1 MLVLPVGKDLVD
13 LVEAGHAQL
22 ELAKGLTVLLGTVLP
37 VFLFHPSPGPSVRI
51 NFVSISKLSLTKSGL
66 YFRSAI
72 DVVSGVLIFRC
83 WALYNNR
90 HVLWILFIGLAGAAT
105 STIVFTNRIMR
116 EIIVLPQI
124 SVPGVLSGCT
134 VIVPT
139 SMWMGLIPTTI
150 FESSLFIL
158 TLWKIGMM
166 RDYIGTTRLS
176 RRLAEHGVAY
186 FAIRV
191 VMITFACIGGS
202 VRTIQIA
209 TNASG
214 LLTSIS
220 SVVCSRMMFSLH
232 ELNSKPRE
240 GMTSITSDDDIYS
253 FPEFAIPLE
262 SLDISS
268 PTPDSRGKV
277 I

>member
-22 ELAKGLTVLLGTVLP
+22 ELAKGLT
-37 VFLFHPSPGPSVRI
+37 
-51 NFVSISKLSLTKSGL
+51 
-66 YFRSAI
+66 AI

-83 WALYNNR
+83 WALYNSR

-124 SVPGVLSGCT
+124 FPGVLSGCT
-134 VIVPT
+134 VIAPT
-139 SMWMGLIPTTI
+139 SIWMGLIPTTI

-158 TLWKIGMM
+158 TLWKIGTM

-232 ELNSKPRE
+232 ELNSKPQE

-253 FPEFAIPLE
+253 FPEFAIPLV

-268 PTPDSRGKV
+268 PIPDSRGKV
-277 I
+277 T